1 MLFLKLGLM
10 FTLPH
15 SPAINYVRQHEPH
28 TWQAEARACLRG
40 SGTPVAETQTGTASL
55 IKTQKSRCLCLGK
68 KCWKGFSLQTYAIRD

>member
-15 SPAINYVRQHEPH
+15 SPAINYIRQHEPH

-40 SGTPVAETQTGTASL
+40 SGILLLLKHKQEQQV
-55 IKTQKSRCLCLGK
+55 
-68 KCWKGFSLQTYAIRD
+68 